1 MKDRSIFIV
10 EDDPCAAQ
18 FMALAMR
25 EEFDGVRTV
34 SNATEARQAVNAL
47 LDEGRKNIILNLGG
61 VSYMDSAGIGEL
73 VACYKR
79 AREKGVAL
87 KLLNPN
93 GKVQDLLILTKL
105 QEIFDIYRDEREAL
119 ASF

>member
-1 MKDRSIFIV
+1 MKANARHHGKV
-10 EDDPCAAQ
+10 
-18 FMALAMR
+18 
-25 EEFDGVRTV
+25 TV
-34 SNATEARQAVNAL
+34 VDLSGKVTIGEGDIKLRQAVGTL
-47 LDEGRKNIILNLGG
+47 LDEGRKHLILNLGG

-79 AREKGVAL
+79 ATEKGASL

-105 QEIFDIYRDEREAL
+105 QEIFDIYQDEREAL
-119 ASF
+119 TSF

>member
-1 MKDRSIFIV
+1 MKATSRHHGKV
-10 EDDPCAAQ
+10 
-18 FMALAMR
+18 
-25 EEFDGVRTV
+25 TV
-34 SNATEARQAVNAL
+34 VDLSGKITIGEGDIKLKQEVNRL
-47 LDEGRKNIILNLGG
+47 LDEGRKNVVLNLGG

-105 QEIFDIYRDEREAL
+105 QEIFDIFRDEREAL

>member
-1 MKDRSIFIV
+1 MKANARHHGKVSVVDLSGKITIG
-10 EDDPCAAQ
+10 
-18 FMALAMR
+18 
-25 EEFDGVRTV
+25 DGDLKL
-34 SNATEARQAVNAL
+34 RQAVSAL
-47 LDEGRKNIILNLGG
+47 LNDGRMHIVLNLGG

-79 AREKGVAL
+79 AKEKGVAL

-105 QEIFDIYRDEREAL
+105 QEIFDIFSDEREAL